1 MKDLIRI
8 IAKPL
13 DIVLDINRIIAIEN
27 FAESYE
33 VDVITEVETYK
44 FTPTTKQ
51 GQKELYNALIKK
63 FNEDVDPN
71 TIKTYEVL

>member
-27 FAESYE
+27 YAESCE